1 MSTLSY
7 VIFLLISSLTM
18 AIGLDILMHALFRGG
33 RNPLRFVELYLFE
46 LVACTVA
53 LLLSG
58 QSFIFSMGWGL
69 FCHIGVVWVRYR
81 FAAVKTLLQ
90 GFLVFF
96 FSMLADFAASFL
108 MMQFFPPELYAQAR
122 DRSGLPGMLVANAL
136 PIVVYFVFGL
146 VVQFFRLLREKQ
158 TNRLSL
164 ALRYLRPI
172 LLAAINCWIF
182 AQAIDRLSLLDAAEA
197 YYEMISYYVLL
208 LVLLLVSVSYFVQ
221 DINYLQQ
228 LRRNET
234 LEQQQRVNQALLK
247 NIRVFRHNIANML
260 FGFGGLLLSGRTD
273 EIQAYYDEMVQRCRL
288 IHNENIVML
297 QNLTSPALTS
307 LILHQIDAANQEE
320 IPIDVYIQK
329 GIHRRGLSD
338 AQLCQVMGVL
348 LDNARE
354 AARESAAPYISLEMR
369 NIDHSLEVI
378 IRNTFGAVTPT
389 FQQSSKANHEGLGL
403 QSVRDILRTNPH
415 ANLNLRAE
423 GQYVVAQMVV
433 DG

>member
-1 MSTLSY
+1 M
-7 VIFLLISSLTM
+7 
-18 AIGLDILMHALFRGG
+18 
-33 RNPLRFVELYLFE
+33 ELYLFE
-46 LVACTVA
+46 LVACTV
-53 LLLSG
+53 
-58 QSFIFSMGWGL
+58 
-69 FCHIGVVWVRYR
+69 
-81 FAAVKTLLQ
+81 
-90 GFLVFF
+90 
-96 FSMLADFAASFL
+96 
-108 MMQFFPPELYAQAR
+108 
-122 DRSGLPGMLVANAL
+122 
-136 PIVVYFVFGL
+136 
-146 VVQFFRLLREKQ
+146 
-158 TNRLSL
+158 
-164 ALRYLRPI
+164 
-172 LLAAINCWIF
+172 
-182 AQAIDRLSLLDAAEA
+182 
-197 YYEMISYYVLL
+197 VLL
-208 LVLLLVSVSYFVQ
+208 LILLLVSVSYFVQ

-307 LILHQIDAANQEE
+307 LILHQIDAANQEA
-320 IPIDVYIQK
+320 IPMDVYIQK
-329 GIHRRGLSD
+329 GVHRRGLSD

-354 AARESAAPYISLEMR
+354 ATKESAAPYISLEMR

-378 IRNTFGAVTPT
+378 IRNTFGADTPT
-389 FQQSSKANHEGLGL
+389 FQQSSKAHHEGLGL
-403 QSVRDILRTNPH
+403 QSVRDILRTNPR